1 MVLVDELVYELRTG
15 AGLSLRRL
23 AELSDVAVSTV
34 HRIER
39 GELRPTVDTLGRIVA
54 ASGRRLVLDAP
65 ADYGRSILGLGLAIR
80 GDLEAGD
87 SSAIVRKTAELVH
100 HFEICDGDAQSR
112 ILQAEPPSTGAATW
126 DALLGGVAEWLAVS
140 AGIEPP
146 DWAMQPGRFLERG
159 WWITPMTSM
168 RAWEYAGTPVS
179 LQHRGVF
186 IHRDSLTNR

>member
-1 MVLVDELVYELRTG
+1 VAIDELVKELRTG

-39 GELRPTVDTLGRIVA
+39 GDLRPTVDTLERVVA

-65 ADYGRSILGLGLAIR
+65 ADYGRSLLGLGLAIR
-80 GDLEAGD
+80 DDLGAGD
-87 SSAIVRKTAELVH
+87 SSAIVRKAAELVH
-100 HFEICDGDAQSR
+100 RFETSDLEERRR
-112 ILQAEPPSTGAATW
+112 ILRAEPPATGAATW
-126 DALLGGVAEWLAVS
+126 DALLGGLAEWLA
-140 AGIEPP
+140 AKGGIEPP
-146 DWAMQPGRFLERG
+146 GWALHPGRYLDLG

-179 LQHRGVF
+179 LQHRGVY